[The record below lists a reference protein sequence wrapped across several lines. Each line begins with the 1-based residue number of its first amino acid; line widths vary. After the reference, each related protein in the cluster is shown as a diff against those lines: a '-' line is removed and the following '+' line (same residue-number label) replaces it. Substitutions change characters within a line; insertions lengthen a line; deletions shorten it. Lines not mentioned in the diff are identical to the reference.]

1 MPLMV
6 DPDTGALFAQ
16 PLGVATTLN
25 PGLGGALPYTATAQ
39 TTIQAS
45 LAAATNEVKTV
56 ASAQYIKQ
64 QQLSRMS
71 LHESADDKG
80 TCHSSCSWHA
90 SACGYS
96 ASSSPT
102 TASSHAFSHL
112 PRKSRRAN
120 HARKSW
126 A

>member
-6 DPDTGALFAQ
+6 NPDTGALFAQ

-39 TTIQAS
+39 STIQAN

-71 LHESADDKG
+71 PHDIANYKG
-80 TCHSSCSWHA
+80 TCHSSFWLHA
-90 SACGYS
+90 
-96 ASSSPT
+96 
-102 TASSHAFSHL
+102 
-112 PRKSRRAN
+112 
-120 HARKSW
+120 
-126 A
+126 